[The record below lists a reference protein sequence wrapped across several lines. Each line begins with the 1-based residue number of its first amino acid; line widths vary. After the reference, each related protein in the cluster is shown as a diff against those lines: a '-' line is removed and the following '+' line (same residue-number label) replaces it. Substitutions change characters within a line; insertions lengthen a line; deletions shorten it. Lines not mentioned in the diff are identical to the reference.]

1 MDGPPRA
8 LIVPRRRRRGLKLL
22 RWGLIS
28 LIVVLAAVAVV
39 VAIAGHHGAS
49 VRATR
54 SDQKQPSTASKAGA
68 APVPRT
74 VPGVGVQPLGITGTW
89 KLVFHDDFNGNSLNT
104 RAWNTNNGHAGLND
118 ITAHA
123 SNVSVSGGHLTLR
136 LASTTSGAE
145 INTTSFALAVG
156 EYAEAR
162 LDFAGSGATV
172 YNWPAWW
179 ISGPDWPTAGES
191 DIAEG
196 LDGHLTVNYHSPTGA
211 HHQGSVPGSWTG
223 SFHTYG
229 IYRGANYCDVY
240 WDGKLV
246 KRYSTDDNGRPETL
260 LLTLG
265 ASNQIVTGK
274 AGQVVVD
281 YVRAWRR
288 A

>member
-1 MDGPPRA
+1 MSSEHNHLQSANAADAPARPSDPARDPAAAAPRITGMDGPPRA

-123 SNVSVSGGHLTLR
+123 SNVSVS
-136 LASTTSGAE
+136 
-145 INTTSFALAVG
+145 
-156 EYAEAR
+156 
-162 LDFAGSGATV
+162 
-172 YNWPAWW
+172 
-179 ISGPDWPTAGES
+179 
-191 DIAEG
+191 
-196 LDGHLTVNYHSPTGA
+196 
-211 HHQGSVPGSWTG
+211 
-223 SFHTYG
+223 
-229 IYRGANYCDVY
+229 
-240 WDGKLV
+240 
-246 KRYSTDDNGRPETL
+246 
-260 LLTLG
+260 
-265 ASNQIVTGK
+265 
-274 AGQVVVD
+274 
-281 YVRAWRR
+281 
-288 A
+288 